1 MRIIVGGFQH
11 ETNTFAP
18 TLADFAAFNVGGG
31 WPPLTRGKSI
41 FDVFPSMN
49 IPLGGAM
56 NVFREAGCDVVPTV
70 WASATPSSFVT
81 EDAFERIAAMILED
95 IEAAMPADGIYLDLH
110 GAMVTEHFEDGE
122 GELLRRV
129 RDLVGPDTPV
139 SVSLD
144 LHANVTPEMVE
155 HATVIDIFR
164 CYPHTDMAETGARAA
179 NHLLAILREGNSWHA
194 AFRQVPFLIPLQWGC
209 TFHDPCKRLYEKELE
224 TLVQGDGV
232 RALSFAPGFPLSDI
246 HHCGASVLAYG
257 DTQEAADSAADAML
271 QAVVDAT
278 PEFVGKVF
286 APDEAVAR
294 GLDQGVPGVPLV
306 IADMQDNPGGGGPGD
321 TTGMLRALLDAGA
334 NGAVIGVFNDPD
346 TAMAAHAAG
355 QGSIVQVSLGGKLY
369 PGDEPLEVNAVVV
382 KLGDG
387 VFTGTGPM
395 WGGSHFTMGRM
406 ACLDVRGVKIVVASA
421 AEQAGDKEMFRH
433 VGIEPKTA
441 PILVLKSSVHFRAD
455 FQPIARE
462 VIIAAAPG
470 PVHADI
476 GGLTF
481 NNLRSTVRQTP

>member
-18 TLADFAAFNVGGG
+18 TLADFAAFNLGGG
-31 WPPLTRGKSI
+31 WPPLTRGDAI
-41 FDVFPSMN
+41 FEVFPPMN

-56 NVFREAGCDVVPTV
+56 KVFRDAGCDVVPTV

-95 IEAAMPADGIYLDLH
+95 IEVALPADGVYLDLH

-129 RDLVGPDTPV
+129 RNLVGPEMPV

-144 LHANVTPEMVE
+144 LHANVTPDMVE

-164 CYPHTDMAETGARAA
+164 CYPHTDMAETGERAA
-179 NHLLAILREGNSWHA
+179 NHLLAILREGKSWHA

-209 TFHDPCKRLYEKELE
+209 TFHDPCKRLYEKDLE
-224 TLVQGDGV
+224 TLAGGEGV

-246 HHCGASVLAYG
+246 HHCGPSVLAYG
-257 DTQEAADSAADAML
+257 DTQDAADNAADAML
-271 QAVVDAT
+271 QAIEDAT
-278 PEFVGKVF
+278 PEFAGMVYG
-286 APDEAVAR
+286 PEEAVAY
-294 GLDQGVPGVPLV
+294 GKEMGVPNLPLV

-321 TTGMLRALLDAGA
+321 TTGMLRALLDADA
-334 NGAVIGVFNDPD
+334 KGAVIGVFNDPE

-355 QGSIVQVSLGGKLY
+355 QGGIVQISLGGKLF
-369 PGDEPLEVNAVVV
+369 PGDEPLEVNASVVR
-382 KLGDG
+382 LGDG

-395 WGGSHFTMGRM
+395 WGGSPFTMGRM

-421 AEQAGDKEMFRH
+421 PEQAGDKEMFRH

-441 PILVLKSSVHFRAD
+441 PVLVLKSSVHFRAD

-470 PVHADI
+470 PVYADI

-481 NNLRSTVRQTP
+481 NNLRPTVRQAP